1 MAMVRERSKGNLQVR
16 VKGQDGDRERSRT
29 EPGPGLTSADLSVAD
44 AALAGRPWAGGPRAA
59 AGTQLLPSA
68 TGDAAVLPGAP
79 GAPQPRPGAGGH
91 LLALQDACHAGAGD
105 KGRGVRRQGPACFP
119 RGPPAQLSA
128 HASLALLA
136 HQLSQGPV
144 TTSPGSR
151 LSQELSPDPAEWL
164 AFSGIP
170 EGIGAGRHFRRL
182 SHHQLLLRALPSCL
196 HPRGQGS
203 WCAEDTE
210 APTGTSPG
218 TRELP
223 IPVLQSQA
231 GPRGQGGR
239 RQAGGR
245 CCAQGWVGG
254 GTDPWLQAG
263 TGSGTGRGA
272 HKGRPGTAGLG
283 GTHSWAAG
291 SPSSLAG
298 TRPRGKGPRRSGG
311 RAAHR
316 GEDPGHPH
324 SLQQEG
330 SREGGFGEGSILG
343 RCPKSWVTSPP
354 PMHTT
359 C

>member
-151 LSQELSPDPAEWL
+151 LSQELSPDPTVRLW
-164 AFSGIP
+164 FSGIP
-170 EGIGAGRHFRRL
+170 EGTGGG
-182 SHHQLLLRALPSCL
+182 RALQTAQPSPTPAQSSTPL
-196 HPRGQGS
+196 SP
-203 WCAEDTE
+203 
-210 APTGTSPG
+210 PTGTGVLVRGGHRSPNG
-218 TRELP
+218 HQPRDAGVAHSCP
-223 IPVLQSQA
+223 AVPGWPSWAGWQA
-231 GPRGQGGR
+231 PGR
-239 RQAGGR
+239 RALLCSGVGWGR
-245 CCAQGWVGG
+245 
-254 GTDPWLQAG
+254 
-263 TGSGTGRGA
+263 
-272 HKGRPGTAGLG
+272 H
-283 GTHSWAAG
+283 
-291 SPSSLAG
+291 
-298 TRPRGKGPRRSGG
+298 
-311 RAAHR
+311 
-316 GEDPGHPH
+316 
-324 SLQQEG
+324 
-330 SREGGFGEGSILG
+330 
-343 RCPKSWVTSPP
+343 
-354 PMHTT
+354 
-359 C
+359 